1 MFIAIQLGTM
11 TVYAVTATPLRYDS
25 LNPRWTLRFSPFFN
39 EKSDDRLFNL
49 LPMQYIGAKVDVDLQ
64 IGEAVYK
71 IGRSTGLTIGKLG
84 SIESTFRSGGFRYE
98 DHVQVLWN
106 DDNCR
111 FAFSMDCG
119 SIYCVKRGHMY
130 VPIGI
135 HRISDINVSYGCS
148 IWKAMEYFPEDA
160 ESEHALNFVN
170 PPYLLV

>member
-1 MFIAIQLGTM
+1 M
-11 TVYAVTATPLRYDS
+11 
-25 LNPRWTLRFSPFFN
+25 
-39 EKSDDRLFNL
+39 
-49 LPMQYIGAKVDVDLQ
+49 LPMQYIGAKSNVDLQ

-84 SIESTFRSGGFRYE
+84 SIESTFRSSGFRYK

-111 FAFSMDCG
+111 FAFSMDFG
-119 SIYCVKRGHMY
+119 SIYCVKRGPMY

-135 HRISDINVSYGCS
+135 HRISDTNVSYGCS

-170 PPYLLV
+170 PSYLLV